1 MVMRTPGIAVEY
13 SRWDGAVGNGSA
25 PIVGGIPLKCKDRG
39 SSLHRVSCAQGASVL
54 WRGGSVKSYLF
65 VDLRQCGFH
74 EEMLVMNE
82 YWEARFPASISSRS
96 IQFDRARADRTPFH
110 R

>member
-1 MVMRTPGIAVEY
+1 M
-13 SRWDGAVGNGSA
+13 
-25 PIVGGIPLKCKDRG
+25 
-39 SSLHRVSCAQGASVL
+39 
-54 WRGGSVKSYLF
+54 KSYLF